1 MELNSPPHIL
11 ILAAGLSSRMR
22 GTDKLLIQIDGVPQL
37 RRLAEAALATK
48 SPTHV
53 VLGPTQEDRRR
64 ALADLPVNLS
74 EVPPPARSMAESLK
88 AGLAAVPQQAAVM
101 LLLADLPDL
110 GAAEIAAM
118 VAAHATAPAAILRG
132 GTISGRPGHP
142 VVLPAWLRPEL
153 CGLEGDIGARE
164 VLARY
169 ADRIQL
175 VPLPDQVAITDLD
188 TPEDWAA
195 WWARRRAKFD
205 GQVTD
210 DPNPPSERHCGT

>member
-1 MELNSPPHIL
+1 MEPNSPLHIL
-11 ILAAGLSSRMR
+11 ILAAGLSVRMR
-22 GTDKLLIQIDGVPQL
+22 GADKLLIEIDGVPQL

-53 VLGPTQEDRRR
+53 VLGPAQEERRR

-88 AGLAAVPQQAAVM
+88 AGLAAVPPRSAVM

-110 GAAEIAAM
+110 GAREIAAL
-118 VAAHATAPAAILRG
+118 VTAHAADPAAILRG

-142 VVLPAWLRPEL
+142 VILPAWLRPEL

-164 VLARY
+164 VLAGH
-169 ADRIQL
+169 ADQIQL
-175 VPLPDQVAITDLD
+175 VALPDQVATTDLD

-205 GQVTD
+205 G
-210 DPNPPSERHCGT
+210 